1 MNGFLESLGAN
12 AILLGGFVLYKL
24 VRRCLYSKCRVKDG
38 TLDFD
43 LGEPEDCPAN
53 DMAAI
58 AELIKK
64 RSEHH
69 LAIKKN
75 NI

>member
-1 MNGFLESLGAN
+1 MNGFVESLGAN

-38 TLDFD
+38 ALDFD
-43 LGEPEDCPAN
+43 LGEPECAAN
-53 DMAAI
+53 DMATI

-69 LAIKKN
+69 LSMKKN
-75 NI
+75 SI